1 MVRWPILILN
11 DKDKNIKC
19 ELSIFLLKKR
29 WDRIATVSLN
39 NYLDDENI
47 FTIVYKAEKRVIS
60 YIIIKADSV
69 DNRVDTK
76 ELGFLFL
83 VNADY
88 QGKGIR
94 SETIPLILNYLFSNS
109 IWKVYAGCFWENK
122 GSKALFGKSDFRFE
136 QESAYDVKTLGKE
149 FYTFEYFYTKEIWQ
163 NKIENHRKMRSRD
176 ERLL

>member
-1 MVRWPILILN
+1 
-11 DKDKNIKC
+11 
-19 ELSIFLLKKR
+19 
-29 WDRIATVSLN
+29 VSLN

-88 QGKGIR
+88 QVKGIR
-94 SETIPLILNYLFSNS
+94 
-109 IWKVYAGCFWENK
+109 
-122 GSKALFGKSDFRFE
+122 
-136 QESAYDVKTLGKE
+136 VK
-149 FYTFEYFYTKEIWQ
+149 
-163 NKIENHRKMRSRD
+163 RSP
-176 ERLL
+176 

>member
-1 MVRWPILILN
+1 M
-11 DKDKNIKC
+11 
-19 ELSIFLLKKR
+19 
-29 WDRIATVSLN
+29 IATVSLN

-88 QGKGIR
+88 QVKGIR

-109 IWKVYAGCFWENK
+109 IWKVYAGCFRGNK
-122 GSKALFGKSDFRFE
+122 GQRLRLENLILDLSKRVRMTSRHWGKNFILSSTSIQKR
-136 QESAYDVKTLGKE
+136 YGKI
-149 FYTFEYFYTKEIWQ
+149 KL
-163 NKIENHRKMRSRD
+163 KIIGK
-176 ERLL
+176 